1 MPDLKI
7 LFSDDQD
14 RMRRTIQKMVQKDIA
29 PRASQIDEKDEVP
42 EEVMETLSS
51 VGLFSILVPEEY
63 GGLGGGVTEFCIG
76 MEEVSKASVACGGY
90 VMSQAFGALFIRF
103 GFAGNEAQKLRYY
116 PEIMRTGN
124 ISYATTEP
132 QGGSD
137 LSAIQTRAVLNKGHY
152 VVNGRK
158 SFITNGG
165 TAKYYITLV
174 RTGEK
179 SLSFLFIE
187 AGTPGFSV
195 GKKEKKMGFRG
206 IPLTELIFD
215 DAIVPQ
221 SQLLGHVGEGLDLAR
236 RVLAYTRT
244 GTAAWAIGNAQGAL
258 NNAIEYIKTR
268 PQFGKMVS
276 EFQAIRFSVAELQTK
291 IEACRS
297 LIYRIASMADKGVMD
312 DVISLASMSKW
323 YAADVGMEVTT
334 KAVQMLGAYGY
345 SCEFPLE
352 RMMRDAK
359 ALQIFEGTNEV
370 QKVIIAKHI
379 LG

>member
-1 MPDLKI
+1 
-7 LFSDDQD
+7 
-14 RMRRTIQKMVQKDIA
+14 
-29 PRASQIDEKDEVP
+29 
-42 EEVMETLSS
+42 
-51 VGLFSILVPEEY
+51 
-63 GGLGGGVTEFCIG
+63 
-76 MEEVSKASVACGGY
+76 
-90 VMSQAFGALFIRF
+90 
-103 GFAGNEAQKLRYY
+103 
-116 PEIMRTGN
+116 
-124 ISYATTEP
+124 
-132 QGGSD
+132 
-137 LSAIQTRAVLNKGHY
+137 
-152 VVNGRK
+152 
-158 SFITNGG
+158 
-165 TAKYYITLV
+165 
-174 RTGEK
+174 
-179 SLSFLFIE
+179 
-187 AGTPGFSV
+187 
-195 GKKEKKMGFRG
+195 MGFRG